1 MSAPSRMA
9 AAVAP
14 AGSPAS
20 PRSATSCPSARN
32 RSSAARSCSSP
43 RRTRSSKP
51 RSTAYGGRS
60 VRRAACRSSWVSCW
74 QARKLATSLADT
86 RTRPSVIFIDPHLPK
101 GVQAD
106 RHHPG
111 SPQFNYRTGLGGC
124 PPQVRSV
131 TRWVSGLDRAAPEEA
146 DACPERDDAH
156 PGGGRDLLGAV
167 KGLAVD
173 VEVVAGHADSHGDG
187 CVEQEQEP
195 EHGAGGDQRL
205 HGGFL
210 SGGEL

>member
-1 MSAPSRMA
+1 MPAAVASAPSS
-9 AAVAP
+9 AP
-14 AGSPAS
+14 LTSTP
-20 PRSATSCPSARN
+20 SCPSARN
-32 RSSAARSCSSP
+32 RSSTARSCTSP

-60 VRRAACRSSWVSCW
+60 VRCAACRSSWVSCW

-111 SPQFNYRTGLGGC
+111 SPPFNYRTGLGGC

-131 TRWVSGLDRAAPEEA
+131 TRWVSGPDRVAPEEA
-146 DACPERDDAH
+146 DACPERDDPH
-156 PGGGRDLLGAV
+156 PGGGRDLLGGGQAV
-167 KGLAVD
+167 AVN
-173 VEVVAGHADSHGDG
+173 VEMAADRADGDG
-187 CVEQEQEP
+187 DGGVEQEQEP
-195 EHGAGGDQRL
+195 EDRAGRDQRL
-205 HGGFL
+205 HEFFL
-210 SGGEL
+210 PGGEL